1 MITERAMLA
10 AVHIRLWTASKHDK
24 RVSQDVAE
32 QHGAQSNAGRYHK
45 HLLQGAEKLDAIQ
58 NLAGQVRQH
67 FYKVTLPWSD
77 EGYRILP
84 AHLYFDL
91 ASRMRAFETDF
102 TRAVD
107 AFVDAYPVY
116 IERMRPALNRLFRNE
131 DYPDPDTIR
140 SKFGLK
146 LEVIPIPSGDD
157 FRVVL
162 SEEQRARI
170 AQEID
175 QNVRVSLARGTR
187 DLWMRLREVVAH
199 MVERLSDPKARL
211 HASVVD
217 NVIELVELLPRL
229 NVVDDAELRVF
240 ADEVR
245 GRLCNYSSRELK
257 QSDQLRWETAREA
270 AEMVERI
277 STVLDEREE
286 VGEAFQVVSAAE
298 QAQNVFDHMS
308 QYLEAPRV

>member
-24 RVSQDVAE
+24 RVSQDVAQ
-32 QHGAQSNAGRYHK
+32 QHGAQSNVGRYHK
-45 HLLQGAEKLDAIQ
+45 HLLQGAAKLDAIQ
-58 NLAGQVRQH
+58 TLGGQVRQH

-102 TRAVD
+102 ARAVD
-107 AFVDAYPVY
+107 AFVEAYPVY
-116 IERMRPALNRLFRNE
+116 IERMRPALNSLFRDE

-140 SKFGLK
+140 SKFSLK

-157 FRVVL
+157 FRVAL

-175 QNVRVSLARGTR
+175 QNVRTSLARGTR
-187 DLWMRLREVVAH
+187 DLWTRLREVVAH
-199 MVERLSDPKARL
+199 MMERLSDPKARL

-229 NVVDDAELRVF
+229 NVVDDAQLLTFTE
-240 ADEVR
+240 EVR
-245 GRLCNYSSRELK
+245 GRLCNHSSRELRE
-257 QSDQLRWETAREA
+257 SDQLRSQTAREA
-270 AEMVERI
+270 AEIAERI
-277 STVLDEREE
+277 STALDQREE
-286 VGEAFQVVSAAE
+286 VGEAPEAFSAAK

-308 QYLEAPRV
+308 AYLEAPAV